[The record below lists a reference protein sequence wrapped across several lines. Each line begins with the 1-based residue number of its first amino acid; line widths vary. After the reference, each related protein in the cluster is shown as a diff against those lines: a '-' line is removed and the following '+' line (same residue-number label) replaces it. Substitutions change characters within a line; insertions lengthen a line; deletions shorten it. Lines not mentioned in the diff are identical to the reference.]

1 MKGREKVYVKT
12 SEIIPIY
19 KGKCDKNDCFVC
31 LSDGKGNCRKG
42 NVNYEIECTRE
53 GCGYVYYGE
62 SARNS
67 YCRGIEH
74 LKGIEKRDSNSVF
87 VEHVR
92 DRHGSDFTSDICSG
106 FRMSV
111 KETHKT
117 ALERQITE
125 AVKIDSTNKQIL
137 NRKTGYRCNA
147 VLTLGC
153 SLTSDNNTFAAP

>member
-1 MKGREKVYVKT
+1 M
-12 SEIIPIY
+12 
-19 KGKCDKNDCFVC
+19 C
-31 LSDGKGNCRKG
+31 LSDGKGNCRKE
-42 NVNYEIECTRE
+42 NVNYEIECIRE
-53 GCGYVYYGE
+53 KCGYVYYGE
-62 SARNS
+62 TARNA

-74 LKGIEKRDSNSVF
+74 LKGLQKRDCNSVF